1 MQDSKTVDMS
11 NGTGN
16 EMDNI
21 KLRKALQGYAPADV
35 DRLIDSLRDEIERLQ
50 SLNEEHED
58 KNNRLIGQNQDLK
71 EKLSKAG
78 NGRSANTESLLQI
91 VDSARTTA
99 DQILTAAQT
108 EAKALV
114 ENATLTMMDAEEK
127 AKSIL
132 DSSESESKETLSNAR
147 GEAQSILRRANTE
160 ATETVQ
166 SANDEARDTLSK
178 AKTKAREYVDE
189 AQLNAAAIRNKV
201 DNELSGVS
209 ELFTNIMNVANSA
222 QGSLTSMFA
231 EVVSKS
237 SGVVDGLN
245 KVPSLSS
252 GRPNGIVPRD

>member
-1 MQDSKTVDMS
+1 MQELKTVEMS
-11 NGTGN
+11 NGVAN
-16 EMDNI
+16 VMDTY
-21 KLRKALQGYAPADV
+21 KLKKAFQGYATEDV
-35 DRLIDSLRDEIERLQ
+35 DKLIGIFKAEITKLR
-50 SLNEEHED
+50 SLNEEQKD
-58 KNNRLIGQNQDLK
+58 KNSRLIGQNQELK

-78 NGRSANTESLLQI
+78 NGKSANTDSLLQI

-114 ENATLTMMDAEEK
+114 ENATLTMMEADEK

-132 DSSESESKETLSNAR
+132 SSSESEAQNTLSNAR

-166 SANDEARDTLSK
+166 SANDEAKNTLST
-178 AKTKAREYVDE
+178 AKTKAKEYVDE

-201 DNELSGVS
+201 DSELSGVS

-222 QGSLTSMFA
+222 QGSLTNMLS

-237 SGVVDGLN
+237 SGVIDGLN
-245 KVPSLSS
+245 KTPSLSS
-252 GRPNGIVPRD
+252 GQPNGIARRD